1 MFETLKN
8 SKTMQSRVLQKGV
21 APRGVGGRVSLAP
34 ILAALALGW
43 LQSARGAELI
53 EDADL
58 KPQVVIISVAE
69 QNALSIQGRRIASVI
84 PPQNGLFQVQKD
96 DALGVLY
103 FRLSAPSTQAISVF
117 VTDDRG
123 TRYQLMMN
131 PKAVPAQD
139 IVLKA
144 SVPVALSAMQSL
156 TQADGV
162 TRPMAYQKRIKE
174 LMLALADRNGSTR
187 LTTTIVNTLV
197 PLWTEGRL
205 LYQEK
210 VFDND
215 FVGEVYELT
224 NTGASD
230 LHLVEQ
236 ELIRPGVIAVSIA
249 QHSLEPQART
259 AIYIIRMRQ
268 AHEPQ

>member
-1 MFETLKN
+1 MFETLKKSN
-8 SKTMQSRVLQKGV
+8 KMRSSPALVPTLKVLAMVLAKVLILG
-21 APRGVGGRVSLAP
+21 SLE
-34 ILAALALGW
+34 LGS
-43 LQSARGAELI
+43 LKNARAAELI

-58 KPQVVIISVAE
+58 KPQVVIISAAE

-84 PPQNGLFQVQKD
+84 PPQHGLFQVQKD

-103 FRLSAPSTQAISVF
+103 FRLSTPSTQAVSVF

-131 PKAVPAQD
+131 PKSVPAQD
-139 IVLKA
+139 NVLKA
-144 SVPVALSAMQSL
+144 SVPVALGAAQSV
-156 TQADGV
+156 TYADGV
-162 TRPMAYQKRIKE
+162 TRPMAFQKRIKE
-174 LMLALADRNGSTR
+174 LMLALAERNSSAR
-187 LTTTIVNTLV
+187 LTTTIVNKLV

-210 VFDND
+210 VFDQD

-224 NTGASD
+224 NTGVSD
-230 LHLVEQ
+230 LNLVEQ
-236 ELIRPGVIAVSIA
+236 ELVRPGVIAVSIA
-249 QHSLEPQART
+249 QHSLEPNART

-268 AHEPQ
+268 ANEQ

>member
-1 MFETLKN
+1 M
-8 SKTMQSRVLQKGV
+8 VLAMV
-21 APRGVGGRVSLAP
+21 
-34 ILAALALGW
+34 LALGS
-43 LQSARGAELI
+43 LENAGAAELI

-58 KPQVVIISVAE
+58 KPQVVIISAAE

-84 PPQNGLFQVQKD
+84 PPQNGLFQIQKD

-103 FRLSAPSTQAISVF
+103 FRLSMPSTQPISVF

-144 SVPVALSAMQSL
+144 SVPVALGAAQSV

-174 LMLALADRNGSTR
+174 LILALAERSGSAR
-187 LTTTIVNTLV
+187 LTTTIVNKLV
-197 PLWTEGRL
+197 PLWTDGRL

-224 NTGASD
+224 NIGASD
-230 LHLVEQ
+230 LNLVEQ

-249 QHSLEPQART
+249 QHSLEPNAST
-259 AIYIIRMRQ
+259 AIYIIRMWQ
-268 AHEPQ
+268 ANEQQ